1 MPVKCTFVLNGK
13 ADSVFSCEGTA
24 SVAAFSGTG
33 HGRDNPDDTAVENVG
48 PIPKGTY
55 YLVDRQSGRYM
66 GFLYDWWDAHGFSST
81 DRQKWFML
89 WNPATGDTTNV
100 NGIKRGNFRLHPVG
114 RLGLSH
120 GCITVERQY
129 EFDRLQTFIRLRG
142 QTVPVP
148 GTALRAYGTV
158 DVI

>member
-1 MPVKCTFVLNGK
+1 MPVKCTFVLNGQT
-13 ADSVFSCEGTA
+13 DSVLSCEGTA

-33 HGRDNPDDTAVENVG
+33 RGRDNPEDTAMENVG

-55 YLVDRQSGRYM
+55 YLVDRQSGGYM
-66 GFLYDWWDAHGFSST
+66 GFFYDWWHAQGFGST

-89 WNPATGDTTNV
+89 WNPATGDTTNI

-120 GCITVERQY
+120 GCITVKHQH
-129 EFDRLQTFIRLRG
+129 EFDRLQQFIRSGG

-148 GTALRAYGTV
+148 KTALRAYGTV
-158 DVI
+158 EVK